1 MDADWAPLDRMTWPD
16 WLRSRG
22 ASPGALALM
31 TVGGDS
37 RELSALYVLRQWAL
51 LGEAALYKIQGG
63 MDRLPRAMAAQ
74 LGSVVRYGA
83 VVTSLEPG
91 SDSVGVEY
99 RAAGQTRTVRA
110 RGVVVTLPP
119 GALRRLRTR
128 DAALQQKLA
137 LLAEIASFPAVRFLV
152 ETRRRGWH
160 DAGLSGFART
170 DRPAEIWDAAY
181 DSGGDRGLL
190 AATCGG
196 EWGRQLAR
204 VPHRAA
210 VAAGVGVMRD
220 AFPEVQARGAA
231 AYRWALDPWAR
242 GAFAA
247 YRPGQMTRIMP
258 AVGERVGRVAFAGEH
273 TAAWTGWLEGALRSA
288 DSAVGDLLS

>member
-1 MDADWAPLDRMTWPD
+1 
-16 WLRSRG
+16 
-22 ASPGALALM
+22 M

-63 MDRLPRAMAAQ
+63 MDRLPGAMAAQ

-83 VVTSLEPG
+83 VVTSIEPG
-91 SDSVGVEY
+91 RDGVTVEY
-99 RAAGQTRTVRA
+99 RAAGRTRRVRA

-119 GALRRLRTR
+119 GVLRRLQTPNT
-128 DAALQQKLA
+128 ALQQKLA
-137 LLAEIASFPAVRFLV
+137 LLSEIASFPAVRFLV
-152 ETRRRGWH
+152 ETRRRSWH
-160 DAGLSGFART
+160 DTGFSGFART

-181 DSGGDRGLL
+181 DTAGEGGLL

-196 EWGRQLAR
+196 AWGRQLTRVAR
-204 VPHRAA
+204 RTA
-210 VAAGVGVMRD
+210 VAAGIGVMRD
-220 AFPEVQARGAA
+220 AFPEIQVRGAV
-231 AYRWALDPWAR
+231 AYRWALDPWAG

-247 YRPGQMTRIMP
+247 FRPGQMTRIMP
-258 AVGERVGRVAFAGEH
+258 TVGGRVGRVAFAGEH
-273 TAAWTGWLEGALRSA
+273 TASWTGWLEGALRSA